1 MPFNACQNRVSGCL
15 YVMEDFAPFFSF
27 IEGNLEEPTL
37 RGSEVTF
44 VILGDHFKLPAV
56 SRTVSCATWHG
67 DPSSFMPVMV
77 AWMDARL
84 CKRDAWVCWR
94 FPKGLELSIFFK
106 NFLFMIPTK
115 KGPPDLTC
123 FLHNF
128 RNVLGCFLIDSSDS
142 SVFLYK
148 KKGFIKFLIPGSR
161 RVKATI
167 FQKRVVLPKP
177 WKMLRKPLP
186 GQRMV
191 KLTRSSQP
199 SFFKD
204 GGKPTQDF

>member
-1 MPFNACQNRVSGCL
+1 MLVKIAFLAAFTSWRILRPFSPSL
-15 YVMEDFAPFFSF
+15 K
-27 IEGNLEEPTL
+27 
-37 RGSEVTF
+37 EVPGGTNF
-44 VILGDHFKLPAV
+44 KGVRSDPVILGDHFKLPAV

-94 FPKGLELSIFFK
+94 FPKALELSTFFK
-106 NFLFMIPTK
+106 KFLFMIPTK

-161 RVKATI
+161 RVKATT

-199 SFFKD
+199 S
-204 GGKPTQDF
+204 

>member
-1 MPFNACQNRVSGCL
+1 MYVLLLVVVLVLLLLLPIITIFFGFPMPFNACQNRVSGCL

-56 SRTVSCATWHG
+56 SRTFSCATWHG

-148 KKGFIKFLIPGSR
+148 KKGFINL
-161 RVKATI
+161 A
-167 FQKRVVLPKP
+167 
-177 WKMLRKPLP
+177 
-186 GQRMV
+186 
-191 KLTRSSQP
+191 
-199 SFFKD
+199 
-204 GGKPTQDF
+204 